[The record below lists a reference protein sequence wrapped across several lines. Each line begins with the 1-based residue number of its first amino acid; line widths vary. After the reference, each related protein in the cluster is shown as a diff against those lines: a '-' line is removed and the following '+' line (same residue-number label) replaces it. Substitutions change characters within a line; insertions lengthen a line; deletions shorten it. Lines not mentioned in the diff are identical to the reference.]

1 MQTGLGLEEVES
13 QSGSDVVRYWV
24 VDAFTRVPFKGNP
37 AAVCLLPHALDD
49 ALMQA
54 LAAEM
59 NLSETAFVMPVGDTP
74 WPEAVRFSLRWF
86 TPKVE
91 VRLCG
96 HATLATA
103 AVLFG
108 TVGLQTTSVTFETL
122 SGDLIARRVVGG
134 SAGYETITLD
144 FPADTPVPC
153 EPPAGALK
161 ALGVAS
167 ARAAVYGT
175 RAHDLLIHL
184 ADAQQVRDLR
194 PDFAALLTCDELA
207 PYRGVMVT
215 AAGEP
220 PYDFVSRFFA
230 PKVGINEDPVTG
242 SAHTLLTPY
251 WSAQLGKTEMLAYQ
265 SSARGGEIGVRL
277 AENGR
282 VELTGNAVVVFKG
295 ALCV

>member
-1 MQTGLGLEEVES
+1 MKTTIPLFQ
-13 QSGSDVVRYWV
+13 

-49 ALMQA
+49 TLMQA
-54 LAAEM
+54 IAAEM
-59 NLSETAFVMPVGDTP
+59 NLSETAFVMPVGDAP
-74 WPEAVRFSLRWF
+74 WQETARFSLRWF

-103 AVLFG
+103 SVLFG
-108 TVGLQTTSVTFETL
+108 AVGVQTNAVTFETL
-122 SGDLIARRVVGG
+122 GGDLIARRVVGG
-134 SAGYETITLD
+134 SAEYETITLD

-153 EPPAGALK
+153 EPPVEALK

-167 ARAAVYGT
+167 AQAAVYGT
-175 RAHDLLIHL
+175 RASDLLIHL
-184 ADAQQVRDLR
+184 AGDQQVRDLR
-194 PDFAALLTCDELA
+194 PDFPALLVCEELA
-207 PYRGVMVT
+207 SYRGVMVT

-230 PKVGINEDPVTG
+230 PRVGINEDPVTG

-251 WSAQLGKTEMLAYQ
+251 WSARLGKTEMLAYQ
-265 SSARGGEIGVRL
+265 ASARGGEIGVRL

-282 VELTGNAVVVFKG
+282 VELTGDAVVVFKG
-295 ALCV
+295 ELCVF

>member
-1 MQTGLGLEEVES
+1 MRNTIPLYQ
-13 QSGSDVVRYWV
+13 

-37 AAVCLLPHALDD
+37 AAVCLLPHTLDD

-54 LAAEM
+54 IAAEM
-59 NLSETAFVMPVGDTP
+59 NLSETAFVMPVVDTP
-74 WPEAVRFSLRWF
+74 WTEAARFLLRWF

-108 TVGLQTTSVTFETL
+108 VVGVQVASVTFETL
-122 SGDLIARRVVGG
+122 GGDLIARR
-134 SAGYETITLD
+134 ACDAPAECETITLD

-153 EPPAGALK
+153 EPPAGALT

-167 ARAAVYGT
+167 AQAAVYGT

-184 ADAQQVRDLR
+184 ADARQVRDLR
-194 PDFAALLTCDELA
+194 PDFAAMLACEELEA
-207 PYRGVMVT
+207 YRGVMVT

-220 PYDFVSRFFA
+220 PGDSSYDFVSRFFA

-251 WSAQLGKTEMLAYQ
+251 WVAQLGKTEMLAYQ
-265 SSARGGEIGVRL
+265 ASARGGEIAVRL
-277 AENGR
+277 VENGR
-282 VELTGNAVVVFKG
+282 VELTGDAVVVFKG
-295 ALCV
+295 ELYV

>member
-1 MQTGLGLEEVES
+1 MQTGLGLDE
-13 QSGSDVVRYWV
+13 VVRYWV

-37 AAVCLLPHALDD
+37 AAVCLLPHTLDD

-54 LAAEM
+54 IAAEM

-74 WPEAVRFSLRWF
+74 WQETARFSLRWL

-108 TVGLQTTSVTFETL
+108 VVGVQTNAVTFETL
-122 SGDLIARRVVGG
+122 SGDLIARRIAGG
-134 SAGYETITLD
+134 PAECETITLD
-144 FPADTPVPC
+144 FPADTPVSC

-167 ARAAVYGT
+167 AQAAVYGT
-175 RAHDLLIHL
+175 RAHDLLIQL
-184 ADAQQVRDLR
+184 ADVQQVRDLR
-194 PDFAALLTCDELA
+194 PDFPALLTCEELDA
-207 PYRGVMVT
+207 YRGVMVT
-215 AAGEP
+215 AAAEALCGWD
-220 PYDFVSRFFA
+220 YDFVSRFFA
-230 PKVGINEDPVTG
+230 PRVGINEDPVTG

-251 WSAQLGKTEMLAYQ
+251 WAAQLGKTEMLAYQ
-265 SSARGGEIGVRL
+265 ASARGGEIGVRL

-282 VELTGNAVVVFKG
+282 VELTGDAVVVCKG
-295 ALCV
+295 ELCV